1 MHVLVLTADP
11 LLVSALTDVCGEFG
25 IEVLPTHD
33 SQRASE
39 QLNRARYEGIVLDFD
54 TVPDAREFID
64 IARATRS
71 NKNSIVFAIATD
83 LSHMEQALRDRAHFL
98 LRRPIG
104 VTIIRKTICTAY
116 DLMSGKRRRDF
127 RCAANLPVRLT
138 NVRSGVNIEC
148 STMNVSSNGMAVST
162 PTAQK
167 IAEVMDIALPLP
179 DGFTVCATGIV
190 IWDDQQGKS
199 GLSFQCSDPEM
210 RHKLDCWL
218 DSQYAM
224 APGRAA
230 VLNHP
235 NLGDHNREHPGPSP
249 ISHQQVSRL
258 RGSFHDPLRSK

>member
-11 LLVSALTDVCGEFG
+11 SLVSTLTDVCGEFG

-33 SQRASE
+33 SQRTSE
-39 QLNRARYEGIVLDFD
+39 QLNRARYEGLVLDFD

-71 NKNSIVFAIATD
+71 NKNSIVFAIATN

-104 VTIIRKTICTAY
+104 ATIIRKTICTAY

-127 RCAANLPVRLT
+127 RCTANLPVRLT
-138 NVRSGVNIEC
+138 MVRSGVNIDC

-179 DGFTVCATGIV
+179 DGFTVRATGIV
-190 IWDDQQGKS
+190 IWDDQNGKS

-210 RHKLDCWL
+210 RHKLGSWL

-224 APGRAA
+224 APGEKATD
-230 VLNHP
+230 LNHP
-235 NLGDHNREHPGPSP
+235 NLGDQNREGHGPP
-249 ISHQQVSRL
+249 PHRQVSRL
-258 RGSFHDPLRSK
+258 RES